1 MTGVVVSMTT
11 LDDPVIKR
19 PPTLLPRMPDTPLFV
34 AGTLGGPFV
43 IYLLTP
49 LRNALTL
56 ASQDRHSSMTNIYKQ
71 VFSRG
76 FSGGWIGGKY
86 PTLPAIPQFVILGPM
101 YHFYSSLTNPY
112 AALFL
117 TGVTETMFTFGAN
130 SRNAEVAFNTQAPAA
145 RQINHFTKPW
155 QFWGPGSVAHAGR
168 NTIAMGGMRILSDP
182 VYSWMSVHTPLW
194 SPVATKTLAD
204 FTASMM
210 TGALSMPF
218 NQLFNYYA
226 TSIEARTL
234 SLRDRVTMGLTF
246 LRSQYLRRND
256 QGKLRLS
263 PIMLRDLVMR
273 SVYASCLFGIYVTIE
288 RSLVRN
294 WINVTKLID

>member
-1 MTGVVVSMTT
+1 MTVSE
-11 LDDPVIKR
+11 DPVLNRSRTI
-19 PPTLLPRMPDTPLFV
+19 LPKLPDTPLFV
-34 AGTLGGPFV
+34 AGALGGPFV

-56 ASQDRHSSMTNIYKQ
+56 ASQDRHSSMVNIYKK
-71 VFSRG
+71 VFSKG
-76 FSGGWIGGKY
+76 FTGGWIGGKY
-86 PTLPAIPQFVILGPM
+86 PVLPAIPQFVILGPM
-101 YHFYSSLTNPY
+101 YHFYSSQTNPY

-117 TGVTETMFTFGAN
+117 TGVTETIFTFGAN
-130 SRNAEVAFNTQAPAA
+130 SRNSEVAFNSQAPAA
-145 RQINHFTKPW
+145 RQIKQFTKPW

-182 VYSWMSVHTPLW
+182 VYEWMSVHTPLW
-194 SPVATKTLAD
+194 SPIATKTVAD

-226 TSIEARTL
+226 TSIESRTL
-234 SLRDRVTMGLTF
+234 SLPARVTMGLTF

-256 QGKLRLS
+256 QGNLRVS

-294 WINVTKLID
+294 WINVPKFLD